1 MLYAPAFFYL
11 LFVRPDRVQLIENYQ
26 FLLAQ
31 SAGQRHDLKYS
42 VFCCF
47 CCCCL
52 LFFLDVGEGSLIFVV
67 WAVAGYKM

>member
-11 LFVRPDRVQLIENYQ
+11 LFVRSDRVQLIENYQ

-31 SAGQRHDLKYS
+31 SAGLRHDLKYS
-42 VFCCF
+42 VF
-47 CCCCL
+47 CCL